1 MRRAR
6 RMNSKHRT
14 CQSDWIEAFLDN
26 RLDPQ
31 ETRALQEHLDECES
45 CRQAMDEACASPA
58 DWIAVRL
65 SLGESRAVPSCPR
78 DDSRFAAETA
88 SEERAAYYR
97 SLLGPTDDPRM
108 LGRIGSYEIVGVLG
122 CGGMGIV
129 FKAYD
134 PTLNRY
140 VAIKLLAPHF
150 ASSAAARERFFREAR
165 AAAAVIHENVIAI
178 HTVAT
183 WQQTPYIVMHLVSGQ
198 TLQQRLASVGMLGL
212 RETLRIGLQVAA
224 GLAAAHE
231 QGLIH
236 RDVKPA
242 NILLEAGIDR
252 VVLTDFG
259 LARAVDDVRLTQ
271 RDTLLGTPQYMS
283 PEQAAELPLDF
294 RTDLFSLGSVLYE
307 CCCGRPAFQ
316 AATSY
321 GVLRKIIDHTPPPP
335 RDVHP
340 DVPHWLER
348 IIDRLMLKRPQDR
361 YPSAAEVQRLL
372 KQCLAHLE
380 QPKLAALPK
389 AILTSPVKRASFLLR
404 STAMTVLLVALLIPV
419 ALWMLPPASDRSTP
433 TVPEAPAVTA
443 AAEPAET
450 PLRYDWQVGQT
461 FAYNA
466 RVVVELPDRIE
477 TYQGTVQYTVNSV
490 ERDHRRVTYQGGL
503 ANSTRWKSEG
513 RPSRSFPPFRPP
525 GPSRGPFSRSDF
537 RGGEQTTN
545 EITIS
550 STGSIVSIKG
560 DSHLPYLIGNVSL
573 LPFEP
578 LPDSMAPQWEI
589 TTEAA
594 VAEKDQ
600 RSNLRPMFGPFDPF
614 GRGMQDQTVQAATE
628 SRTYEIT
635 ASQGPL
641 VTVAKTHELKSP
653 APVEGEVS
661 FVLSGSGTW
670 QFCRKEHVSESLRMD
685 HKLLIAKDNQQV
697 TVLIG
702 IEYRRLTDAELAERQ
717 AARQEQLAEHQRRA
731 DELARAKAEQQ
742 RQAEA
747 PLTEDE
753 RAAMLTAL
761 DGSDTTALSQALEEL
776 AEKDPQ
782 QPDAEIAEAIRR
794 ALSHADRP
802 VREAAHRALL
812 QWSPEYR
819 PRGELD
825 RRYRGRGSVEST
837 ARVVTADTPLYVGQ
851 IVQSLNRNRWVAA
864 DILELYQ
871 DGQVKVRPRGWTTT
885 AWDKVV
891 TRDEIQL
898 APEHLFQPYWIPGSS
913 AENDLRNWTDAT
925 GAHVIEAELLD
936 VVDGTVRLKRQD
948 GREVSVPLDR
958 LSQEDQQYIQRRS
971 KSDKHPPNPF
981 D

>member
-1 MRRAR
+1 
-6 RMNSKHRT
+6 MNSKHHA

-31 ETRALQEHLDECES
+31 EARALQEHLDECES
-45 CRQAMDEACASPA
+45 CRQAMDQACASPA
-58 DWIAVRL
+58 DWSAVRL
-65 SLGESRAVPSCPR
+65 SLGESRAAPCDPR
-78 DDSRFAAETA
+78 DDNRFAADA
-88 SEERAAYYR
+88 ACEERAAYYR

-122 CGGMGIV
+122 SGGMGIV

-183 WQQTPYIVMHLVSGQ
+183 WQGTPYIVMHLVSGQ

-212 RETLRIGLQVAA
+212 RETLRIGSQVAA

-283 PEQAAELPLDF
+283 PEQTAEQPLDF
-294 RTDLFSLGSVLYE
+294 RSDLFSLGSVLYE
-307 CCCGRPAFQ
+307 CSCGRPAFQ

-321 GVLRKIIDHTPPPP
+321 GVLRKITDYTPPSP

-340 DVPHWLER
+340 DVPPWLER
-348 IIDRLMLKRPQDR
+348 IIGRLMSKRPQDR
-361 YPSAAEVQRLL
+361 YQSAAEVQRLL

-389 AILTSPVKRASFLLR
+389 SIAGSPVRRVSLFFW
-404 STAMTVLLVALLIPV
+404 STAMTVLLVCLLIPV
-419 ALWMLPPASDRSTP
+419 ALWMLPPPSGGTP
-433 TVPEAPAVTA
+433 SPVPEAPAATV
-443 AAEPAET
+443 AAEPAEM

-466 RVVVELPDRIE
+466 KVVIELPDRTE
-477 TYQGTVQYTVNSV
+477 TYQGMIQYTVNSV
-490 ERDHRRVTYQGGL
+490 ERDNRRITYQGGL

-513 RPSRSFPPFRPP
+513 RPSRRFPPFRPP
-525 GPSRGPFSRSDF
+525 GPPRGPFSRSDF
-537 RGGEQTTN
+537 RGSEQTTN

-550 STGSIVSIKG
+550 STGNIVSIKG

-578 LPDSMAPQWEI
+578 LPDPMASQWEI

-635 ASQGPL
+635 TSQGPL
-641 VTVAKTHELKSP
+641 VTVAKTYELKSP

-670 QFCRKEHVSESLRMD
+670 QFCRKEHVSESLRME
-685 HKLLIAKDNQQV
+685 HKLVITKDNQQI
-697 TVLIG
+697 TVPIA
-702 IEYRRLTDAELAERQ
+702 IEYRRLNDTELAELQ
-717 AARQEQLAEHQRRA
+717 AVRQERLAEHQRRA

-761 DGSDTTALSQALEEL
+761 DGSDTAALSQALEEL

-782 QPDAEIAEAIRR
+782 QPDAKIAEAIRR

-825 RRYRGRGSVEST
+825 RRYKGPGSVEST

-851 IVQSLNRNRWVAA
+851 IVQSLNRNRWVPA

-871 DGQVKVRPRGWTTT
+871 DGRVKVRPRGWTTT

-898 APEHLFQPYWIPGSS
+898 APEHLFQPYWIPESS
-913 AENDLRNWTDAT
+913 PENEPRKWTDAT
-925 GAHVIEAELLD
+925 GTHVIEPVLLD
-936 VVDGTVRLKRQD
+936 VVDDTVRLKRQD
-948 GREVSVPLDR
+948 GHEVSVPLDR
-958 LSQEDQQYIQRRS
+958 LSQEDQQYVQETA
-971 KSDKHPPNPF
+971 KSDKQPPNPF